1 MNKNKFD
8 SSFIPSEEL
17 RMNPAP
23 LIVVEG
29 VTKEYLR
36 GSERI
41 SVLQGVNLEIAA
53 ADFVALIGPSGSGK
67 TTLLNLIAGLD
78 QPTTGR
84 VLFAGV
90 EISQL
95 DETQLARWRTN
106 AVGFVFQF
114 FHLIPVLTAYENV
127 ELPLLLLN
135 MSARRRREQ
144 VLMVLDLVGLS
155 HRLHHRP
162 GQMSGGEQQ
171 RVGIARALVTDPK
184 LVVADEPTGD
194 LDSVKSREI
203 LDLLVS
209 LQQGLK
215 KTILLVTHDPTAAAR
230 ARRLLRIEKGVIVE
244 DRCSLPAICYPL
256 SANGE
261 QGAADSG
268 QRIADSG

>member
-1 MNKNKFD
+1 MDPK
-8 SSFIPSEEL
+8 
-17 RMNPAP
+17 P
-23 LIVVEG
+23 LIIVEN
-29 VTKEYLR
+29 VAKEYVRGGERITVLR
-36 GSERI
+36 G
-41 SVLQGVNLEIAA
+41 VHLEIATG
-53 ADFVALIGPSGSGK
+53 DFVALIGPSGSGK

-78 QPTTGR
+78 QPTSGR
-84 VLFAGV
+84 VLFDGL
-90 EISQL
+90 EISKL
-95 DETQLARWRTN
+95 DETRLARWRTN

-144 VLMVLDLVGLS
+144 VLRVLDLVGLS

-162 GQMSGGEQQ
+162 GQLSGGEQQ

-203 LDLLVS
+203 LDLLQS

-215 KTILLVTHDPTAAAR
+215 KTILLVTHDPVAAAR
-230 ARRLLRIEKGVIVE
+230 ARRVLRIDKGVLVE
-244 DRCSLPAICYPL
+244 ERSDPPSRLRLREWAV
-256 SANGE
+256 
-261 QGAADSG
+261 Q
-268 QRIADSG
+268 

>member
-1 MNKNKFD
+1 V
-8 SSFIPSEEL
+8 
-17 RMNPAP
+17 NPET
-23 LIVVEG
+23 LILVDG
-29 VTKEYLR
+29 VTKEYVR

-41 SVLQGVNLEIAA
+41 SVLKGVNLEIAT

-84 VLFAGV
+84 VRFGGV
-90 EISQL
+90 EISRL

-162 GQMSGGEQQ
+162 GQLSGGEQQ

-194 LDSVKSREI
+194 LDSVKSKEI
-203 LDLLVS
+203 LDLLQS
-209 LQQGLK
+209 LQRGLK
-215 KTILLVTHDPTAAAR
+215 KTILLVTHDPVAAAR
-230 ARRLLRIEKGVIVE
+230 ARRVLRIDKGLIVE
-244 DRCSLPAICYPL
+244 DRADYAHDAFAL
-256 SANGE
+256 SPSWQERSA
-261 QGAADSG
+261 SPC
-268 QRIADSG
+268 

>member
-1 MNKNKFD
+1 MTVTYTIMKNK
-8 SSFIPSEEL
+8 
-17 RMNPAP
+17 P
-23 LIVVEG
+23 LIVVDN
-29 VTKEYLR
+29 VAKEYTR

-41 SVLQGVNLEIAA
+41 LVLHGVNLELAA

-78 QPTTGR
+78 RPTAGR
-84 VLFAGV
+84 VLFDGV
-90 EISQL
+90 EISKL
-95 DETQLARWRTN
+95 DETRLARWRTN

-135 MSARRRREQ
+135 MTARRRRQQ
-144 VLMVLDLVGLS
+144 VLTVLDLVGLS

-162 GQMSGGEQQ
+162 GQLSGGEQQ

-184 LVVADEPTGD
+184 LIVADEPTGD

-203 LDLLVS
+203 LDLLES
-209 LQQGLK
+209 LQQSLK

-230 ARRLLRIEKGVIVE
+230 ARRLLRIDKGVLVE
-244 DRCSLPAICYPL
+244 DRSDR
-256 SANGE
+256 SRH
-261 QGAADSG
+261 SMV
-268 QRIADSG
+268 